1 MVATV
6 TKLIF
11 YYLFLL
17 ILIVL
22 DPTVILVYYMT
33 FYVHSLMH
41 STSKTLKNSK
51 NRLKLAVL
59 WLPWLRILFF

>member
-6 TKLIF
+6 TKLNF
-11 YYLFLL
+11 YNLFLL

-22 DPTVILVYYMT
+22 DQTVILVYYMT

-41 STSKTLKNSK
+41 STSKPLKNG
-51 NRLKLAVL
+51 
-59 WLPWLRILFF
+59 